1 MRLGKHIAVIGAGV
15 VGLAIAL
22 KLRREGYRVIVFE
35 PDEPGSHA
43 SRGNASLIMT
53 AQVAPISEPGLWRKV
68 PFMLSDPHSPLLVRW
83 THLPR
88 MTPWF
93 KRFLRNNRRR
103 QYQAITE
110 TLAPLTAR
118 SLDAWIALIGA
129 SEGDRLFKQDGLLY
143 VFRTPKAFRAGKKDA
158 AFRNQHGVYSEVIPA
173 EELRQMEPALGPG
186 LAGGI
191 LYPDSAHCTDPQK
204 LTASLSSAFRTTG
217 GEIQRVKVRELKG
230 GSNGVVRLICDEG
243 EFNVD
248 EAIVCAGAWSGPLVR
263 PFGVKPMLA
272 AERGYH
278 LNLRDPQISLRRPII
293 AGDDRFALTPLGD
306 GIRLAGTSEFAH
318 IDAPPD
324 WRRADMLMEMAKA
337 ILPEINGEETASRW
351 MGPRPSTPDSLPLIG
366 RTPKAAR
373 IICAFGHGHFGL
385 TLGAV
390 TAEIVADLVAGRDT
404 LAGGSAL
411 SPSRF

>member
-173 EELRQMEPALGPG
+173 EELSRPGRVLHRAQIAADAASDHAAARSRRWRGPWG
-186 LAGGI
+186 
-191 LYPDSAHCTDPQK
+191 
-204 LTASLSSAFRTTG
+204 
-217 GEIQRVKVRELKG
+217 QRR
-230 GSNGVVRLICDEG
+230 RRRWPWRWQCD
-243 EFNVD
+243 
-248 EAIVCAGAWSGPLVR
+248 AR
-263 PFGVKPMLA
+263 
-272 AERGYH
+272 AE
-278 LNLRDPQISLRRPII
+278 
-293 AGDDRFALTPLGD
+293 
-306 GIRLAGTSEFAH
+306 
-318 IDAPPD
+318 
-324 WRRADMLMEMAKA
+324 
-337 ILPEINGEETASRW
+337 
-351 MGPRPSTPDSLPLIG
+351 G
-366 RTPKAAR
+366 RT
-373 IICAFGHGHFGL
+373 HGKGER
-385 TLGAV
+385 T
-390 TAEIVADLVAGRDT
+390 R
-404 LAGGSAL
+404 
-411 SPSRF
+411 R